1 MIQCELDFGISEDGF
16 QNSGQKEHF
25 EFQNESQQET
35 KIQMKKNSP
44 IAQETAVENNKTIRS
59 LHTCVFTYINIKR
72 CDEMQNRHRK
82 QKIQTKPT
90 TKRL

>member
-35 KIQMKKNSP
+35 NEKEKELADRAGND
-44 IAQETAVENNKTIRS
+44 R
-59 LHTCVFTYINIKR
+59 
-72 CDEMQNRHRK
+72 RK
-82 QKIQTKPT
+82 
-90 TKRL
+90 